1 MSKYGKSDEDKYDQ
15 HDEAASTATAR
26 TTAAKT
32 KSSLEPTECP
42 IQKEKFKHTRQT
54 SLTIA
59 HGNLLDLKF

>member
-1 MSKYGKSDEDKYDQ
+1 MSKYRESDEDEHDQ
-15 HDEAASTATAR
+15 HDKAASTATAR

-32 KSSLEPTECP
+32 KSPFEPTKGP
-42 IQKEKFKHTRQT
+42 IQKEKFKQTRQT